1 LIDWKHAAD
10 WIEALGTIALWRPA
24 YRASIIKLS
33 RSRFTT
39 TTSDQSGFGKLKER
53 LARRL
58 EKRELE
64 WTADDV
70 IWLVAGFV
78 LLLVSSAIKIFL
90 D

>member
-1 LIDWKHAAD
+1 MIDSKHAAD
-10 WIEALGTIALWRPA
+10 LIEGLGTIALWRPA

-33 RSRFTT
+33 RGRFSANP
-39 TTSDQSGFGKLKER
+39 SDQSGFGKLKER
-53 LARRL
+53 IARRL

-78 LLLVSSAIKIFL
+78 LLLTSSAIKLLL